1 MVLVDG
7 KGLPMGVRLESA
19 SPSEVKL
26 VEATVVHRRSRVL
39 HDVELVVDD
48 ATLRKIAHNPLIGL
62 GYSA

>member
-1 MVLVDG
+1 
-7 KGLPMGVRLESA
+7 MGVRLESA